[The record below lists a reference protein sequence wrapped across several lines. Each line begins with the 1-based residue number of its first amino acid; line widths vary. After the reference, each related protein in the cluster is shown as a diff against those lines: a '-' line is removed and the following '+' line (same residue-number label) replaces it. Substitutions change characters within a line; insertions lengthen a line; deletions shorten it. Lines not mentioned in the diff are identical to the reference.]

1 MGRRDTPLST
11 LCALVDGGL
20 KAKQPFNYRR
30 SDAVLDLTA
39 EFAQLKSLDFLNLH
53 EFERRAIEALG
64 TLGDPATVPFLME
77 ALFAPDPLVRLQ
89 ALDALAWIGDEDTA
103 TDVELLYY
111 DEDMRVRDRAREVLD
126 LLRGV
131 FSS

>member
-1 MGRRDTPLST
+1 M
-11 LCALVDGGL
+11 
-20 KAKQPFNYRR
+20 
-30 SDAVLDLTA
+30 
-39 EFAQLKSLDFLNLH
+39 H